1 MPATIQLD
9 IGSKVN
15 MATASDVA
23 RLARRSESLK
33 ALSLGLPPLLNDAPF
48 ARFPEMAAEIR
59 RFNEETKRRD
69 ERLKNLLAD
78 ALLASRSIPP

>member
-1 MPATIQLD
+1 
-9 IGSKVN
+9 

-33 ALSLGLPPLLNDAPF
+33 SLSLGPPPLLNDAPF

-59 RFNEETKRRD
+59 RFNEETKQRD
-69 ERLKNLLAD
+69 ERLKNLLAE
-78 ALLASRSIPP
+78 ALLSARSTPP